1 MAAVQLAEHLGA
13 TVFATA
19 SEGKWSGLERAGTPR
34 ERIASSRTL
43 EFEQT
48 FREASGG
55 RGVDVVLDSLAG
67 EFVDASLRLTAQ
79 GGRFVEIGKTDV
91 RDPELVEREHG
102 ITYQAVDLLTLDAEH
117 LGAMLRRVTELCE
130 QGVLRP
136 LRVTGWDVR
145 QAPEAFRFMGQ
156 ARHVGKVVLTVPAP
170 VRGDAA
176 VVVTGGT
183 GGLGR
188 LVAQHLAE
196 SGQAGEL
203 VLLSRSG
210 PAAPGVGALAAHIAQ
225 SGTAV
230 RIETCDAA
238 DRTALESV
246 LDTVTRTRRV
256 DGVFHA
262 AGVLDDGLIGTLTP
276 GQVRSVVRAKALG
289 AWNLHELTSRM
300 DVSRFVL
307 FSSVAGV
314 WGNPGQGNYAAA
326 NTFLDALA
334 EHRHGLGLA
343 ATSLAWGPW
352 ARADGMAGT
361 LEQPDRDRMARAGL
375 ALISDAEGLALLDAA
390 PGTGRPALVAAR
402 LNNGTLT
409 HDNPH
414 LPAVLAHRT
423 GPSTATA
430 GPGGAATADG
440 DLAARLAGLSPEQRL
455 ETLSE
460 LIKTQAALVLGVGGP
475 DRLQTTRS
483 FRELGFTSLMALEL
497 RNALSRITGVHLS
510 AGLAFDYPT
519 PQALA
524 EYLLERTAGTAD
536 PDQLVLDEL
545 DRLESVLATAA
556 DSRRR
561 TAILTRLEGLVHDFR
576 SERSDNAEDLREIG
590 EATDDE
596 IFDLI
601 DKELEL

>member
-1 MAAVQLAEHLGA
+1 C
-13 TVFATA
+13 
-19 SEGKWSGLERAGTPR
+19 
-34 ERIASSRTL
+34 
-43 EFEQT
+43 
-48 FREASGG
+48 
-55 RGVDVVLDSLAG
+55 DV
-67 EFVDASLRLTAQ
+67 
-79 GGRFVEIGKTDV
+79 
-91 RDPELVEREHG
+91 
-102 ITYQAVDLLTLDAEH
+102 
-117 LGAMLRRVTELCE
+117 
-130 QGVLRP
+130 
-136 LRVTGWDVR
+136 
-145 QAPEAFRFMGQ
+145 
-156 ARHVGKVVLTVPAP
+156 
-170 VRGDAA
+170 
-176 VVVTGGT
+176 
-183 GGLGR
+183 
-188 LVAQHLAE
+188 
-196 SGQAGEL
+196 
-203 VLLSRSG
+203 
-210 PAAPGVGALAAHIAQ
+210 
-225 SGTAV
+225 
-230 RIETCDAA
+230 A
-238 DRTALESV
+238 DREALESV
-246 LDTVTRTRRV
+246 LATVQRL

-276 GQVRSVVRAKALG
+276 EQVRSVVRAKALG
-289 AWNLHELTSRM
+289 AWNLHELTSRT

-334 EHRHGLGLA
+334 EYRHGLGLA
-343 ATSLAWGPW
+343 AISLDWGPW

-361 LEQPDRDRMARAGL
+361 LEQGDRDRMARAGL

-414 LPAVLAHRT
+414 LPAVLAHRA

-430 GPGGAATADG
+430 APADG

-483 FRELGFTSLMALEL
+483 FRELGFTSLMGLEL
-497 RNALSRITGVHLS
+497 RNALSRVTGVHLS

-524 EYLLERTAGTAD
+524 EYLLERTADTAD
-536 PDQLVLDEL
+536 PDQLVLEEI

-576 SERSDNAEDLREIG
+576 SGRSDNAEDLREIG